1 MPRSF
6 PPTKIWTKNTSEAAQ
21 AAKPKPMQPSTS
33 SISPARRPLNIHPQE
48 EFTTC
53 SFYTPA
59 PPREN
64 FLSWHKGR
72 INLITHDSRRSRVFQ
87 LIYREWKILSFR
99 KTFPATMSFEGTA
112 PGFSTVSP
120 RPEFIPNPTCH
131 CWSDFFLPENHPLA
145 KNCQKITSGSSRVCL
160 SLAEHC
166 TDLKQALRAGCSF
179 LPPSAHFP
187 TATVRTSRWKSL
199 KNTVLEIPKELLR
212 CNVKVFPFQP
222 APSLC
227 FTRSSQRS
235 DLKPSQPRL
244 SNRKTLGQ

>member
-1 MPRSF
+1 MTLEGAVYFNS
-6 PPTKIWTKNTSEAAQ
+6 
-21 AAKPKPMQPSTS
+21 STGNGKS
-33 SISPARRPLNIHPQE
+33 SPLGRRFLPQRHLKELLLAFLQFLLDLNSPQ
-48 EFTTC
+48 
-53 SFYTPA
+53 TPHA
-59 PPREN
+59 TA
-64 FLSWHKGR
+64 G
-72 INLITHDSRRSRVFQ
+72 LIV
-87 LIYREWKILSFR
+87 
-99 KTFPATMSFEGTA
+99 
-112 PGFSTVSP
+112 
-120 RPEFIPNPTCH
+120 
-131 CWSDFFLPENHPLA
+131 FLPENHPLA

-222 APSLC
+222 ATSLC